1 MTHTHSRT
9 AGFAAFA
16 LRAVIVLVVSGC
28 SAPPPMPA
36 PVATQ
41 ANAAVATQVKEEAT
55 LAFTEW
61 QLESMLGGAA
71 AVPVLPDHIPTLA
84 FAADR
89 FVGFGTCNWF
99 AGLVIYTANNG
110 MQIQAPQRTM
120 GGCVDNM
127 KLQEQE
133 GTYMQLLLDSTRFG
147 LEDGK
152 LVTYTGDQK
161 ALTFTKLDPVPFE
174 GTTWQFVL
182 YYSPETSILTPGI
195 PGTTITA
202 KFDGTNVS
210 GSTGCNE
217 YSGPY
222 TRNGNTLTF
231 GTLSGTKKQCST
243 PEGIMQQESAYLT
256 KLQNTGQVAQAPR
269 TLLLSTGDGQ
279 PLLMYKAV
287 GN

>member
-1 MTHTHSRT
+1 MTYTHSRT
-9 AGFAAFA
+9 TGFATLA
-16 LRAVIVLVVSGC
+16 LLAVTVLVVTGC
-28 SAPPPMPA
+28 SAPAAAPV
-36 PVATQ
+36 PVATEVD
-41 ANAAVATQVKEEAT
+41 AAVATQVQEEAK

-61 QLESMLGGAA
+61 QVESMLGGAA
-71 AVPVLPDHIPTLA
+71 SVPVLPNNIPTLA
-84 FAADR
+84 FAMDR
-89 FVGFGTCNWF
+89 FVGFGSCNWF

-110 MQIQAPQRTM
+110 IQIQAPQRTM

-133 GTYMQLLLDSTRFG
+133 GTYMQLLLDSTRFAM
-147 LEDGK
+147 EDGK

-195 PGTTITA
+195 PGTTITI
-202 KFDGTNVS
+202 KFDGKNAS
-210 GSTGCNE
+210 GNTGCNE
-217 YSGPY
+217 YNGPY

-231 GTLSGTKKQCST
+231 GPLSGTKQQCTT
-243 PEGIMQQESAYLT
+243 PQGIMQQESAYLT

-269 TLLLSTGDGQ
+269 TLLFSTGDGQ

-287 GN
+287 GR